1 MKVVKHYRWQTGSAA
16 YVLHRISGLA
26 LMAYL
31 PLHIW
36 VMHYLRHGPKDFNAA
51 MAFVNQPIFKLAEC
65 ALFAAII
72 YHALNGLRI
81 VTVDLGLADQLP
93 SQKRWFWGVVAIS
106 FLAFLAVSAAL
117 RGQLGIER

>member
-1 MKVVKHYRWQTGSAA
+1 MRVIKHYRWQIGTFA
-16 YVLHRISGLA
+16 YACHRISGLA
-26 LMAYL
+26 LIAYL

-51 MAFVNQPIFKLAEC
+51 MGFLNQPLFKLMEW

-81 VTVDLGLADQLP
+81 VSVDLGIADRLPAQKLLFWALAAVSL
-93 SQKRWFWGVVAIS
+93 I
-106 FLAFLAVSAAL
+106 AFLIVGVRL
-117 RGQLGIER
+117 FGHVG